1 MKFKKVLAL
10 ALSAMMAMSVLA
22 GCGGGGGGVSGSLN
36 INEVNGLLGDVGSDI
51 RVERD
56 NKLDDAVRDAA
67 AEIASTGSTARAD
80 SIVSNTM
87 KWSLSNFV
95 GSAWNDFVNGGGVM
109 GMTVRYGRTYVIEES
124 RLEENNGAGIL
135 GAVNANRGQ
144 INQLAPINDPEKF
157 AAAQVLIVDGSVG
170 QVADWTNDLVRF
182 EYNVSAK
189 KARTDN
195 GTYWVIAAQVTAKI
209 L

>member
-124 RLEENNGAGIL
+124 RLEENSGAGIL
-135 GAVNANRGQ
+135 GAVNPNRGT
-144 INQLAPINDPEKF
+144 IGKLGDVNTPEKF